1 MRPVHIDLVPSS
13 AWQVIWLI
21 AAVFMLSIAG
31 LTGWQVWKQRQVQS
45 GLQAELVRL
54 QAELRLGAV
63 PEEPVVNPR
72 EASER
77 AALRL
82 MQRDW
87 NLLFDTVENPALS
100 DVRLVQ
106 LSFDSDTGQARV
118 EYEIVEIATGPLVTS
133 ALNENT
139 SGVVW
144 RLEQLKTSPATTSA
158 NKVRGT
164 WLAQFP

>member
-1 MRPVHIDLVPSS
+1 MKPVYIDFVPPR
-13 AWQVIWLI
+13 AWKVIWLI

-31 LTGWQVWKQRQVQS
+31 VTGWQVWKQRQVQS
-45 GLQAELVRL
+45 SLQAELVRL
-54 QAELRLGAV
+54 QAGLKLRAA

-77 AALRL
+77 AAQRL

-87 NLLFDTVENPALS
+87 NQLFDAVENPALS

-118 EYEIVEIATGPLVTS
+118 EYEIGDIAIGTLVTS
-133 ALNENT
+133 ALNENS

-144 RLEQLKTSPATTSA
+144 RLEQLNTSPAIASA

-164 WLAQFP
+164 WRAQFP